1 MHHKKHSMKKICVVT
16 AARSEYGLLKYLI
29 RKLDNA
35 DDIELQVVVTGGHLL
50 EEQGYTI
57 DQIYQDGIK
66 ISAIVKCGLD
76 YTTQEAISASMG
88 RMAEALSHVLAELSP
103 DYLIVL
109 GDRYELLP
117 ICSSA
122 FVMNIPIIHIS
133 GGDITEGA
141 IDNGIRNAVTMLAEY
156 HFPGTKE
163 SAENIIRMRGS
174 DKNVWVVGEPGL
186 DVFNNEDLLDRQTL
200 SDMFGLKI
208 DTKWII
214 MTYHAETNSKIEENL
229 TTVKNCCKAL
239 QDTEGIQVVMTYA
252 NADFGGKQINDY
264 ISSFAKDNFEK
275 FKCYPSLGQ
284 LRYISMMK
292 EAACLMG
299 NSSSGIV
306 EAPSLRIPVIN
317 IGSRQAGRH
326 LCSNIIQSGKE
337 YNDILGALNRALNS
351 EVDDSDLL
359 FWGDGDTADRIFNVI
374 RGL

>member
-1 MHHKKHSMKKICVVT
+1 MHHKKHFMKKICFVT

-29 RKLDNA
+29 KKIDNA
-35 DDIELQVVVTGGHLL
+35 NNLELQVVVTGGHLL
-50 EEQGYTI
+50 KEQGHTI
-57 DQIYQDGIK
+57 DQIYQDGID
-66 ISAIVKCGLD
+66 ISAIVNCDLD

-88 RMAEALSHVLAELSP
+88 RMAEALSHVLAQLSP

-214 MTYHAETNSKIEENL
+214 MTYHAETTSKIEDNL
-229 TTVKNCCKAL
+229 ATVKNCCKAL

-252 NADFGGKQINDY
+252 NADFGGKHINDY
-264 ISSFAKDNFEK
+264 ISTFAKENNEK
-275 FKCYPSLGQ
+275 FKCYPSLGS

-292 EAACLMG
+292 EASCIIG

-306 EAPSLRIPVIN
+306 EAPSLKIPVIN
-317 IGSRQAGRH
+317 IGSRQSGRH
-326 LCSNIIQSGKE
+326 LCSNIINCGKA
-337 YNDILGALNRALNS
+337 YNEIILALNKALNS

-359 FWGDGDTADRIFNVI
+359 FWGDGNTADRIFTII